1 MANEVRPPSASLC
14 SPELNAEQF
23 EQMLAELDAIC
34 RQARE
39 LSTQITVQMAD
50 QKQQERQVIAPLRFP
65 RRPVR

>member
-1 MANEVRPPSASLC
+1 MANDARPARPSLC

-39 LSTQITVQMAD
+39 LSTQIKVQMAD
-50 QKQQERQVIAPLRFP
+50 QKQQDRQVVSPRRFP
-65 RRPVR
+65 RPVR